1 MPDSKNQSILSA
13 LYPFSGDSKVAK
25 PSVASAVTQKVKH
38 GLEVKSQFFS
48 ENTTNLVA
56 MAEALSQCYQDGG
69 RLLTAGNG
77 GSSCDAAHLCVE
89 FMHPV
94 TAGRPAL
101 PAINLS
107 QDMAM
112 MTAVANDIGFQHGL
126 SRQLVALARANDMLV
141 VFSTS
146 GNSANL
152 VLACEK
158 AKTMGLT
165 VAAFTGG
172 DGGTLLGSGAVDYCL
187 NVNTDSIHRIQEC
200 HLMCYHILWDLV
212 HSLLAA
218 TRGQIGEHGQ

>member
-1 MPDSKNQSILSA
+1 MSDSDNQSVLSA
-13 LYPFSGDSKVAK
+13 LYPFSDDRPAAK
-25 PSVASAVTQKVKH
+25 PSIESAITQKVKH
-38 GLEVKSQFFS
+38 GLDVKSQFFS
-48 ENTTNLVA
+48 ENSGNLVA
-56 MAEALSQCYQDGG
+56 MAEALSQCYQSGG

-112 MTAVANDIGFQHGL
+112 MTAVANDVGFQHGL
-126 SRQLVALARANDMLV
+126 SRQLTALARPNDMLV

-152 VLACEK
+152 LLACEK
-158 AKTMGLT
+158 AKTMGLS
-165 VAAFTGG
+165 VAAFTGQ
-172 DGGTLLGSGAVDYCL
+172 DGGSLVSSGVVDYCL